1 MNYLKSLTLICL
13 IFSLVSC
20 SSSDDSNDSDT
31 TLAGNYFPSSSGDF
45 WNYNVVNTDVNNPAG
60 NFSATDLLTVATTSG
75 NSFTLDVNNNTSP
88 ANGTLNAL
96 LVNGNL
102 SRTEDK
108 LTFNGN
114 LQLPAEFDNL
124 FDQTVTLTD
133 VVLYDLN
140 ASNNQE
146 LSSNSETLTQDLV
159 LDTQTFPITIEYSF
173 TTTKIGNSNSETV
186 NGTNYLDVTKTRLS
200 LSLNVYTEIEVL
212 GSSIPYSI
220 IETQEVLSIDAY
232 FAKNVGLIKA
242 FSETG
247 YQISDQILDLL
258 TLLSIDLGFPENN
271 SGTNTQELGDYAV
284 TSS

>member
-20 SSSDDSNDSDT
+20 SSSDDPNDGDT
-31 TLAGNYFPSSSGDF
+31 AITGNYFPSSSGDF

-60 NFSATDLLTVATTSG
+60 NFNATDLLTVASANG

-96 LVNGNL
+96 LVNGTLN
-102 SRTEDK
+102 RTEDK

-114 LQLPAEFDNL
+114 LQLPAEFDTL
-124 FDQTVTLTD
+124 FDQTVTLTN

-159 LDTQTFPITIEYSF
+159 LDTQTFPITIDYSF
-173 TTTKIGNSNSETV
+173 VTTKIGNSNSETV
-186 NGTNYLDVTKTRLS
+186 DGTNYLSVTKTRLS

-212 GSSIPYSI
+212 GASIPYSI

-232 FAKNVGLIKA
+232 YAENVGLIKA
-242 FSETG
+242 YSETG

-258 TLLSIDLGFPENN
+258 TLLGIDLGFPESNT
-271 SGTNTQELGDYAV
+271 GTNTQELGDYSV